1 MLKPNSNRLVLLA
14 LLPLADEVLA
24 HPGPHAN
31 LGGWG
36 LLEHFFS
43 SPVHFGTVAAVALLL
58 AVGAVWGVKRGR

>member
-24 HPGPHAN
+24 HPASRQPGR
-31 LGGWG
+31 LGIVGT
-36 LLEHFFS
+36 FFS